1 MNSPCQYQRKCIKK
15 GMENMDSDVRVYRVT
30 KFSIWE
36 DHHVCQNTNLMSE
49 NESASADL
57 MLSTKPNKHA
67 TLHLLKWRSNS
78 LVRLR
83 SWVVQHL
90 NWVTYSC
97 NWKTILIPNENHQS
111 RLLLIINK
119 LCLFF
124 LLWSC
129 WSHYYALYC
138 PPPPPPIWIHGTHY
152 IGIKQPLP
160 HFEFIHILP
169 LMIFSE
175 QVRREGFVFSS
186 WRKFCLLW
194 TFCPYPAISLVN
206 TYWPNAFVPSHE

>member
-1 MNSPCQYQRKCIKK
+1 MNSPCQYQRICIKK

-138 PPPPPPIWIHGTHY
+138 PPPPPNLNSWN
-152 IGIKQPLP
+152 PLYWDKATTP
-160 HFEFIHILP
+160 SLQIYTYFTP
-169 LMIFSE
+169 DDIFWASKK
-175 QVRREGFVFSS
+175 RGFCF
-186 WRKFCLLW
+186 
-194 TFCPYPAISLVN
+194 
-206 TYWPNAFVPSHE
+206 

>member
-1 MNSPCQYQRKCIKK
+1 MNSLCQYQRKCIKK

-57 MLSTKPNKHA
+57 MLSTKPNKPA
-67 TLHLLKWRSNS
+67 TLHWLKWRSNS

-97 NWKTILIPNENHQS
+97 NWKTILIRMRTTRVDFS
-111 RLLLIINK
+111 LLSTNSVCSFCYDHVDHIIMH
-119 LCLFF
+119 
-124 LLWSC
+124 ST
-129 WSHYYALYC
+129 A
-138 PPPPPPIWIHGTHY
+138 PPPNLNSWN
-152 IGIKQPLP
+152 PLYWDKATTP
-160 HFEFIHILP
+160 SLRIYTYFTP
-169 LMIFSE
+169 DDIFWASKK
-175 QVRREGFVFSS
+175 RGFCF
-186 WRKFCLLW
+186 
-194 TFCPYPAISLVN
+194 
-206 TYWPNAFVPSHE
+206 

>member
-15 GMENMDSDVRVYRVT
+15 GMENMDSDVRVYRAI

-36 DHHVCQNTNLMSE
+36 DHQVCQNTNLMSE
-49 NESASADL
+49 NKSASADL
-57 MLSTKPNKHA
+57 MLSTKPNKPA
-67 TLHLLKWRSNS
+67 TLHWLKWRSNS

-97 NWKTILIPNENHQS
+97 NWETILIQMKTTRGVDFS
-111 RLLLIINK
+111 LLPTNSVWSFCYDHVDHIIMH
-119 LCLFF
+119 
-124 LLWSC
+124 ST
-129 WSHYYALYC
+129 ALTTN
-138 PPPPPPIWIHGTHY
+138 PPPPLLRIHGTHY
-152 IGIKQPLP
+152 IWIKQPLP
-160 HFEFIHILP
+160 HFEFLLILP

-175 QVRREGFVFSS
+175 QVRRDGFVFNL

-194 TFCPYPAISLVN
+194 M
-206 TYWPNAFVPSHE
+206 